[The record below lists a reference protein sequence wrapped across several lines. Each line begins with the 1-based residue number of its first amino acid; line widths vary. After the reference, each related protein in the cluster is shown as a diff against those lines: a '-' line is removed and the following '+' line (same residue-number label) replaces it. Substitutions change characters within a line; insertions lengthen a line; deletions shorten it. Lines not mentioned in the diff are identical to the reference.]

1 MKTIGEALR
10 GFLERRGA
18 PERMRLVRL
27 WENWDMVMG
36 TDIAVLAYPLGHR
49 KRILLVGAED
59 NMAMQDL
66 TFLTPEILERVNAFM
81 DDVSDGPYFERVE
94 VHLLQRRTPLDE
106 VRVERS
112 APPPRVPPRP
122 DNLGGLLGAF
132 DPESPVG
139 RAYASYVRMFREIG
153 DAATKPG
160 GAAGHNGR
168 AGQTG
173 QSGPPGR
180 DGPVRT
186 GDRK

>member
-1 MKTIGEALR
+1 MKAIGEALR

-36 TDIAVLAYPLGHR
+36 VDIAVLAYPLGHR

-106 VRVERS
+106 VRVTRG

-132 DPESPVG
+132 DPESPVA

-153 DAATKPG
+153 DAAVKPG
-160 GAAGHNGR
+160 DAGRDGR
-168 AGQTG
+168 DRRD
-173 QSGPPGR
+173 GR
-180 DGPVRT
+180 DGPN
-186 GDRK
+186 GRK

>member
-106 VRVERS
+106 VRVTRS

-153 DAATKPG
+153 DTAAKPG
-160 GAAGHNGR
+160 GATGQ
-168 AGQTG
+168 AGQARQAGPNG
-173 QSGPPGR
+173 QAGRTER
-180 DGPVRT
+180 DGT
-186 GDRK
+186 SGRK